1 MMFRDFVELVFGRK
15 SERATISY
23 LEGMMEVWKIAN
35 GVTSNGTCRLCI
47 ANLES
52 RIEEIKE
59 KQLSIYELSEEEIKK
74 AISLY
79 ISLST
84 KKNVKVSDI
93 VYKVKQDYHIEER
106 GKGVKHDYVN
116 ETVKVYKIYG
126 CKAIVDENKK

>member
-1 MMFRDFVELVFGRK
+1 MFRDFVELVLGRK

-23 LEGMMEVWKIAN
+23 LEGMMDVWKITN

-52 RIEEIKE
+52 KIEDVKKKE
-59 KQLSIYELSEEEIKK
+59 LSIYELSEEDINK

-79 ISLST
+79 ISLAT
-84 KKNVKVSDI
+84 KKNMKVSDI
-93 VYKVKQDYHIEER
+93 VYKVKQDHHIEER
-106 GKGVKHDYVN
+106 GVGVKHDYVN
-116 ETVKVYKIYG
+116 ELIKVYKIEG